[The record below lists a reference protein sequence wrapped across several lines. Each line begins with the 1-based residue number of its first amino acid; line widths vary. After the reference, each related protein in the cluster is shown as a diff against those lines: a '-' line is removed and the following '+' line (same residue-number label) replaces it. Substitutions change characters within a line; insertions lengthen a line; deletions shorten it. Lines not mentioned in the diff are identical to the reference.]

1 VKVNIYETVE
11 VSDEQRVEIARHI
24 DGDGAKKRQAT
35 RDEIKAYVWEH
46 GSRWAEVLD
55 GSLEPRDGDAPE
67 DEDLLGD
74 TLDGMD
80 LL

>member
-1 VKVNIYETVE
+1 MKVNIYETVE

-24 DGDGAKKRQAT
+24 DGDGAKKRQST

-55 GSLEPRDGDAPE
+55 GSLEPQDE
-67 DEDLLGD
+67 VDEDLLGD